1 MVAYPLKVESKKRPS
16 KFISN
21 EHHFLQNLFFELCVT
36 CLIWC
41 IVPFRHQVF
50 HGGGITGVGSHQ
62 YIHNTPADYR
72 WELKSA
78 CSL

>member
-1 MVAYPLKVESKKRPS
+1 MVAYPSKVESKKRPS
-16 KFISN
+16 EFISN
-21 EHHFLQNLFFELCVT
+21 KHRFLKNLLFELWIT
-36 CLIWC
+36 CLSWYI
-41 IVPFRHQVF
+41 ILFRHQVF

-72 WELKSA
+72 WELKYA

>member
-16 KFISN
+16 KLISN
-21 EHHFLQNLFFELCVT
+21 KHHFLQNLFFELFIT
-36 CLIWC
+36 FLSWYI
-41 IVPFRHQVF
+41 IPFRHQVF

-72 WELKSA
+72 
-78 CSL
+78 